1 MTTGAWARSERLIGD
16 SYSAAQTAFGVGG
29 SSFSAIV
36 AADHSIGD
44 LPEPVAQPP
53 RELKPALGMGKV
65 EKCGS
70 AARTEERFCDITD
83 NDTTI
88 LP

>member
-44 LPEPVAQPP
+44 LPNPLRSHRA
-53 RELKPALGMGKV
+53 
-65 EKCGS
+65 
-70 AARTEERFCDITD
+70 
-83 NDTTI
+83 N
-88 LP
+88 

>member
-16 SYSAAQTAFGVGG
+16 SYSAAQTCGSFGVNG

-44 LPEPVAQPP
+44 LPNPLRSLRA
-53 RELKPALGMGKV
+53 
-65 EKCGS
+65 
-70 AARTEERFCDITD
+70 
-83 NDTTI
+83 N
-88 LP
+88 